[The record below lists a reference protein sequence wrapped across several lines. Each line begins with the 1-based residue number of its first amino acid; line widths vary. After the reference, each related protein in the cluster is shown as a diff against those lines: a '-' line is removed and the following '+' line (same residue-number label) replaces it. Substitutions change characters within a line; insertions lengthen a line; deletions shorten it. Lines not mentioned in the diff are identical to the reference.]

1 MKDLGLKLNDLS
13 KKGLWDQ
20 MTNEVSD
27 DVVHLFSAVG
37 RHEELP
43 KVIEERF
50 GRIVDIVSL
59 PADTPGDLLQD
70 IRVLESPGS
79 S

>member
-1 MKDLGLKLNDLS
+1 
-13 KKGLWDQ
+13 

-27 DVVHLFSAVG
+27 DVVHLFTAVG
-37 RHEELP
+37 RHEELA
-43 KVIEERF
+43 KVIQKRF
-50 GRIVDIVSL
+50 GGIVDVVSL
-59 PADTPGDLLQD
+59 PADTPRDLLQD

>member
-1 MKDLGLKLNDLS
+1 
-13 KKGLWDQ
+13 
-20 MTNEVSD
+20 
-27 DVVHLFSAVG
+27 VG

-43 KVIEERF
+43 RVIEERF

>member
-1 MKDLGLKLNDLS
+1 MAFK

-20 MTNEVSD
+20 MTKEVPD
-27 DVVHLFSAVG
+27 DVVHLFTPVG
-37 RHEELP
+37 RHKELA
-43 KVIEERF
+43 KAIDQRF
-50 GRIVDIVSL
+50 GGIADIISL

>member
-1 MKDLGLKLNDLS
+1 M
-13 KKGLWDQ
+13 
-20 MTNEVSD
+20 
-27 DVVHLFSAVG
+27 HLFAAVG
-37 RHEELP
+37 KHEELS

-50 GRIVDIVSL
+50 GGIADIVSL

>member
-1 MKDLGLKLNDLS
+1 MMWS
-13 KKGLWDQ
+13 
-20 MTNEVSD
+20 T
-27 DVVHLFSAVG
+27 FFTAVG
-37 RHEELP
+37 RNKELA
-43 KVIEERF
+43 KAIDQRF
-50 GRIVDIVSL
+50 GGIVDIVSL